1 MLWAYVLAGVSPTQL
16 KSAPPFLLTRLVPGM
31 RRSMGLPLPG
41 ALIRAECRSLPH
53 ALGGSPG
60 PPEQGPNLGP
70 PAQAASPAVLVPG
83 PTTGTRHRRQEQ
95 ARFPGPRMAAGAL
108 VTLVPSARAGGQVSG
123 GRGHLASVTV
133 QLQTQS
139 SPNTERGFG
148 CLVTKKG

>member
-1 MLWAYVLAGVSPTQL
+1 MLAGVSPTQL

-41 ALIRAECRSLPH
+41 ALIRAECRSLPPC
-53 ALGGSPG
+53 PG
-60 PPEQGPNLGP
+60 WLSGASGAGTQPRTTCPG
-70 PAQAASPAVLVPG
+70 AASPAVLVPG